1 MKALR
6 GSRTECERVCVAEAR
21 KVGIAHHIDVL
32 VATDFCAAEVW
43 TLGGLVTFYVL
54 FFLRLG
60 TREVHVAG
68 VTPHP
73 HQAWMM
79 QTARNLTME
88 EGAAWVPGTTCF
100 MTAMGNFALP
110 FNSSSRMPA
119 SNGCC
124 CHRGRRMCMPMR
136 STGSDRSKRKRCRR

>member
-1 MKALR
+1 MPQGLSTTSLYRSVRSAKVHT
-6 GSRTECERVCVAEAR
+6 GVTEVMAGFATTTWKECIR
-21 KVGIAHHIDVL
+21 AHLDVL
-32 VATDFCAAEVW
+32 VATDFCTAEVW

-79 QTARNLTME
+79 QTARNL
-88 EGAAWVPGTTCF
+88 
-100 MTAMGNFALP
+100 
-110 FNSSSRMPA
+110 
-119 SNGCC
+119 
-124 CHRGRRMCMPMR
+124 
-136 STGSDRSKRKRCRR
+136 